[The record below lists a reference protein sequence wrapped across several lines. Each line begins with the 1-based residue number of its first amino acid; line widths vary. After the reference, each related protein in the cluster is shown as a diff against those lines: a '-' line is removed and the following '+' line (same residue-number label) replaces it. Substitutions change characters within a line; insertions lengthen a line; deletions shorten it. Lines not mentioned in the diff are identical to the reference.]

1 MKFSIKNLTR
11 YFSKQ
16 NTLPTIQSH
25 AFQKRSSSLRKNSAN
40 PLTAKLVFRCVDTT
54 RSILKISLLGWKI
67 KRALVFHRKLWELA
81 FICEALSERSLKKEN
96 CKGLGFAVGTE
107 KLPAL
112 FASMGCDITAS
123 DLPIDDD
130 RKDKWAE
137 TNQYSGSLDGLNK
150 DELCPKTIFSQ
161 KVKFLPVDMN
171 RISADL
177 QDYDFTWST
186 CSFEHCG
193 NLELGLRFLERQMD
207 CLKPGGIAVHTT
219 EFNLTSNK
227 KTVTK
232 GDYVI
237 YRLCDIEEIIDRLK
251 SQGHTVEPI
260 DIHNGNHLVDQI
272 IDQPPYGEFSDMAI
286 SKRKHMRLNLRG
298 YVSTSIALIITKS
311 SWSTYSIW

>member
-1 MKFSIKNLTR
+1 MKFSIKSLIR
-11 YFSKQ
+11 YFSKRK
-16 NTLPTIQSH
+16 TPPTIQSH
-25 AFQKRSSSLRKNSAN
+25 TFSKRNLALFAEIQPN
-40 PLTAKLVFRCVDTT
+40 PSTAKLVSQVCRHDTLSSPRFRNWVTK
-54 RSILKISLLGWKI
+54 LNEPW
-67 KRALVFHRKLWELA
+67 FPHRKLWELA
-81 FICEALSERSLKKEN
+81 FICEALHERNFLKEG
-96 CKGLGFAVGTE
+96 CRGLGFAVGTE

-130 RKDKWAE
+130 RNDKWAK
-137 TNQYSGSLDGLNK
+137 TNQYSGTLDGLNK
-150 DELCPKTIFSQ
+150 DELCAPNIFTK
-161 KVKFLPVDMN
+161 KVNFVPVDMN

-177 QDYDFTWST
+177 RDYDFTWST

-193 NLELGLRFLERQMD
+193 NLELGLRFLERQME

-237 YRLCDIEEIIDRLK
+237 YRLRDIEEIIERLK
-251 SQGHTVEPI
+251 KQGHTVEPI
-260 DIHNGNHLVDQI
+260 DIHNGNHPVDQI
-272 IDQPPYGEFSDMAI
+272 IDQPPYSEFSDMAV

-311 SWSTYSIW
+311 F

>member
-25 AFQKRSSSLRKNSAN
+25 AFQKRNPVLYAKIQPN
-40 PLTAKLVFRCVDTT
+40 PLTAKLVSQVCRYDTLNSPRFRYWVEK
-54 RSILKISLLGWKI
+54 LKEPW
-67 KRALVFHRKLWELA
+67 FPHRKLWELA
-81 FICEALSERSLKKEN
+81 FICEALSERSLLKEN

-150 DELCPKTIFSQ
+150 DDLCPKTIFSQ

-186 CSFEHCG
+186 CSVEHCG

-311 SWSTYSIW
+311 S